1 MKLTSIRAL
10 VFALGALFSFGQ
22 LHAQCT
28 NPDSVIH
35 NTPIRDTSICRGDT
49 LRLQANGGTW
59 YSWSP
64 AYNISSTSVSNPNV
78 WPAVTTVYVVQIHK
92 DSCTKA
98 DSVLVT
104 VRDCHCEDTCNW
116 SLTGNSNVQN
126 YHFIG
131 PINSA
136 AFRIRTNNQ
145 QRMVVTAAG
154 QVGIGTNAPSAAF
167 ELNSQVSGLSGMRF
181 TQPISLSPAN
191 GTALSVDA
199 GGQVILVNSSS
210 GSSNAW
216 LTSGNSVTDS
226 CSWEFLGTLNPADLR
241 FRTNNQHWM
250 RLLQTG
256 SLSLEPYCGANS
268 AKQHTNL
275 MVGNKHFIEDGVYN
289 ITGGEGNILQNSS
302 NSLAIGN
309 GNLLDGAGAS
319 AALGIGLTNKASNT
333 FHIGGGSLVN
343 SEKNSLMIGWNKL
356 HTLLTDEEGLAIKTA
371 TTGIPSRLLGDMA
384 TARLDVQAS
393 AYSSELENANRPSG
407 VRLRDLPNGYGNILV
422 IDQNGYVLK
431 SDIQT
436 SRQQAEEIHELKKE
450 IAELKAQMQALLQAK
465 AYAPKS
471 EVVGVG
477 SLEVSPNPFSNTI
490 TVKYKLE
497 QAFKNA
503 AIQVRD
509 GNGRLLRTINFTS
522 PEGQLQLNGMGT
534 DKGLVVFV
542 LLVDGRELT
551 TLKAIKF

>member
-10 VFALGALFSFGQ
+10 VLALGALFVFGQ
-22 LHAQCT
+22 LHAQCA

-35 NTPIRDTSICRGDT
+35 NTPIRDTSVCRGDT

-64 AYNISSTSVSNPNV
+64 TYNISNTSVSNPNV

-92 DSCTKA
+92 DSCTKV

-199 GGQVILVNSSS
+199 GGNVILVNSSS
-210 GSSNAW
+210 ASSNAW

-250 RLLQTG
+250 RLQQTG
-256 SLSLEPYCGANS
+256 SLSLEPYCGANT

-275 MVGNKHFIEDGVYN
+275 MVGNKHFIEEGVYN
-289 ITGGEGNILQNSS
+289 ITGGEGNVLQSSS
-302 NSLAIGN
+302 NSLSIGS
-309 GNLLDGAGAS
+309 GNVLDGADAS
-319 AALGIGLTNKASNT
+319 ATLGVGLTNKVSNT
-333 FHIGGGSLVN
+333 FHIGVGNFVN
-343 SEKNSLMIGWNKL
+343 SEKNSLMVGWNKF
-356 HTLLTDEEGLAIKTA
+356 HTLLADEEGLAIKTA
-371 TTGIPSRLLGDMA
+371 GSGSPARTLGDMA
-384 TARLDVQAS
+384 TARLDVQAKP
-393 AYSSELENANRPSG
+393 YNSELEGVTRPSG
-407 VRLRDLPNGYGNILV
+407 VRLRDLPNGYGNILIV
-422 IDQNGYVLK
+422 DQDGYVMK

-436 SRQQAEEIHELKKE
+436 SRQQAAEIEALKQE
-450 IAELKAQMQALLQAK
+450 VADLKAQMQLLLKAK

-471 EVVGVG
+471 EVAGAVL
-477 SLEVSPNPFSNTI
+477 LEVSPNPFSNTV
-490 TVKYKLE
+490 TVKYKVG
-497 QAFKNA
+497 QPFKKGV
-503 AIQVRD
+503 IQVLD
-509 GNGRLLRTINFTS
+509 ENGRLLRSINFIS
-522 PEGQLQLNGMGT
+522 SEGQLQLASMGPG
-534 DKGLVVFV
+534 KGLVTFS
-542 LLVDGRELT
+542 LYVDGRELT
-551 TLKAIKF
+551 TFKAIKF